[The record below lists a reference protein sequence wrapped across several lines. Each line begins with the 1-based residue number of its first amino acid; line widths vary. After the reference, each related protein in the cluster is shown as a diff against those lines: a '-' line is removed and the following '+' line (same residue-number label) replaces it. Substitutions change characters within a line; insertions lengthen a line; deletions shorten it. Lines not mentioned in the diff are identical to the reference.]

1 MKGRFARWRFWLR
14 VFLTSPQFER
24 ALERHR
30 QAARALDKAVREVHE
45 R

>member
-1 MKGRFARWRFWLR
+1 MSAGLAGWRHWLR
-14 VFLTSPQFER
+14 VLLTGARFER

-30 QAARALDKAVREVHE
+30 LAARALDKAVREVHE

>member
-1 MKGRFARWRFWLR
+1 MRRKDTGWRHWMR
-14 VFLTSPQFER
+14 IFLSSPKFER